1 MTIQAATPYLI
12 LNGRADEAIAHYG
25 QALGATVTSLQRF
38 GDNNPNCPEALRDN
52 VMHAVLQVGTALVML
67 SDGPGHGAVPAE
79 GAVNVALQLDDA
91 AQAHR
96 AFGVLA
102 EGGKAVQPL
111 IAAPWGALYGAVVDR
126 YGVSWMFNCEE
137 KKG

>member
-1 MTIQAATPYLI
+1 MTIHAATPYLI
-12 LNGRADEAIAHYG
+12 LNGRADEAIAHYRT
-25 QALGATVTSLQRF
+25 ALDASVTALQRF

-52 VMHAVLQVGTALVML
+52 VMHAVLQVGGAVVML
-67 SDGPGHGAVPAE
+67 SDGPGHGAVPTE
-79 GAVNVALQLDDA
+79 GAVNVALQLDDS

-102 EGGKAVQPL
+102 DGGKTVQPL
-111 IAAPWGALYGAVVDR
+111 IAAPWGALFGAVVDR